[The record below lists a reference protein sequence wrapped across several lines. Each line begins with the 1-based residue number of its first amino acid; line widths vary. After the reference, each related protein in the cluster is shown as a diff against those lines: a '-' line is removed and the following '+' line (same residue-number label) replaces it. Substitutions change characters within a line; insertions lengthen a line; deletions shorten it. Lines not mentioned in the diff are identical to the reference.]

1 MGIKPNEAKLL
12 GIPWNK
18 EEETLAVSRNHK
30 ERRVER
36 LASVFDLACIA
47 GVPVLFRILVVCK
60 LEREKKI
67 VKAGGVGASEENLA
81 LKPLDFEKPVHSRT
95 GHLIG
100 VVWSS

>member
-1 MGIKPNEAKLL
+1 MEQRGRNLSRELYW
-12 GIPWNK
+12 GFC
-18 EEETLAVSRNHK
+18 RNHK